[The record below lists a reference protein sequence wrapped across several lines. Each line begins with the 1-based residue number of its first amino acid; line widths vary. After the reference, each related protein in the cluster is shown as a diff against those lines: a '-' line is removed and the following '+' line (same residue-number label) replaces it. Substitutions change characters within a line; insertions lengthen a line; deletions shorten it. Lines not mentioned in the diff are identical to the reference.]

1 MAEEKTTTESLEYGA
16 NEKEIGLKPSDKV
29 GGDDVLRTVDAG
41 YDPDQVDAAYD
52 PKEVRRILRKV
63 DYRLIPLLAVL
74 YL

>member
-1 MAEEKTTTESLEYGA
+1 MAEEKTTAESLEYGA
-16 NEKEIGLKPSDKV
+16 NEKEIGLKSTDKV
-29 GGDDVLRTVDAG
+29 DGDVLRTVDAG
-41 YDPDQVDAAYD
+41 YDPDQVDVQYD